1 MKIPER
7 CPDIG
12 TVINSGPLVTSEDV
26 IRFAK
31 EYNGRY
37 LHWNDLKYR
46 EFGESNRM
54 DVWRL
59 MKVMRILSFRYV
71 RIGDLRISY
80 TISDDYIQRTLHEI
94 DSRIASIHDLPD
106 DPIHHITE
114 HRSDI
119 IVSI

>member
-46 EFGESNRM
+46 KFGESNRVDTGSCM
-54 DVWRL
+54 
-59 MKVMRILSFRYV
+59 
-71 RIGDLRISY
+71 Y
-80 TISDDYIQRTLHEI
+80 TIQPGQDPHE
-94 DSRIASIHDLPD
+94 HPYGPE
-106 DPIHHITE
+106 DP
-114 HRSDI
+114 
-119 IVSI
+119 